1 MSTRFTRGA
10 HLLTGIV
17 TVLLAI
23 PLFGLL
29 IWGAWRL
36 LFWGVVA
43 SAPHAHYG
51 PAAGMATPDAMP
63 PGVDTMLTGGVVSGP
78 GGSVALL
85 VGLLALACLLLLVVA
100 AERTTEPP
108 AALEEA

>member
-10 HLLTGIV
+10 HLATGV
-17 TVLLAI
+17 ATVLLAI

-29 IWGAWRL
+29 VWGAWRL

-63 PGVDTMLTGGVVSGP
+63 PGVDTMLAGGWLLGP

-85 VGLLALACLLLLVVA
+85 VVGFLALALLLVVV
-100 AERTTEPP
+100 AERAREPL
-108 AALEEA
+108 ATFEEA